1 MFTKQDND
9 YVLALLID
17 RQARLSHALHS
28 DDPHSVL
35 QPDSHAVQLELDQVT
50 AVLDKVRQ
58 IKK

>member
-1 MFTKQDND
+1 MYNKQDND

-17 RQARLSHALHS
+17 RQERLSYALHS
-28 DDPHSVL
+28 SNPHSVL
-35 QPDSHAVQLELDQVT
+35 QPNSFAVQVELDQVT